1 LESDTS
7 GPCPTKKQRFCPKG
21 RRNVMSK
28 VLSVMKAIRVSC
40 IDCCGGSPKS
50 VTWCTLDGVHSTRCE
65 LWPYRFGCKP
75 SSVKARYGPALV
87 NPSMMPPANEEEDA
101 LPIGMA
107 AAAKLLAERAGTV
120 VPERPK
126 INAEKHAA
134 LVAMGTANLTRL
146 REARQK
152 SISER
157 RPCVPAASVDL
168 F

>member
-1 LESDTS
+1 
-7 GPCPTKKQRFCPKG
+7 
-21 RRNVMSK
+21 MSK

-40 IDCCGGSPKS
+40 IECCGGSPKS

-87 NPSMMPPANEEEDA
+87 DPTMMPPANEEEDD
-101 LPIGMA
+101 LPTGMA
-107 AAAKLLAERAGTV
+107 AAAKLLAERAGMT

-126 INAEKHAA
+126 ISAEKHAA
-134 LVAMGTANLTRL
+134 LAARGRENFRRF

-152 SISER
+152 SIPER
-157 RPCVPAASVDL
+157 RPCVPTPQVDL
-168 F
+168 